1 MSTTRSLFVSAAAA
15 FCALAASGAAQAQSS
30 ASAKLSGY
38 EEVPALNSSGSA
50 TFSGTINANSISYRL
65 RYKGLSTDVAQAH
78 IHFGQKG
85 VNGGVSVLLCSNTA
99 GGSTPVCPAGNATV
113 TGTLKSADVLGPT
126 AQNIAAGDFDAL
138 VSAMRA
144 GVSYANVHT
153 AQFAS
158 GELRG
163 QIKVKN

>member
-1 MSTTRSLFVSAAAA
+1 MSRTRSLFVSAAAA
-15 FCALAASGAAQAQSS
+15 FCALAAGGAAQAQSS

-38 EEVPALNSSGSA
+38 EEVPALNSSGSGS
-50 TFSGTINANSISYRL
+50 FRGTINANSIAYTL
-65 RYKGLSTDVAQAH
+65 RYKGLATDVAQAH

-99 GGSTPVCPAGNATV
+99 GGGTPVCPAGNATV

-144 GVSYANVHT
+144 GLTYANVHT
-153 AQFAS
+153 AQFPN
-158 GELRG
+158 GEIRG
-163 QIKVKN
+163 QVKVKN